1 MRALLARLRRER
13 SGNMLVELALVAPFI
28 VAVTLGLVDFG
39 RGTYASMSLR
49 SAARVGAEY
58 VSRTGDTTAV
68 TTVVASAAN
77 LKPEGLVVTPL
88 VFCECDNG
96 TAQACGTTC
105 PGGIGARR
113 FISITAAQPFSTLFP
128 YPLVSNP
135 MNLSGR
141 AILRVQ

>member
-1 MRALLARLRRER
+1 MRALLTRLRRER

-28 VAVTLGLVDFG
+28 VAITLGLVDFG

-58 VSRTGDTTAV
+58 VSRTGDAEGAV
-68 TTVVASAAN
+68 VVVASAAN

-88 VFCECDNG
+88 VFCECDG
-96 TAQACGTTC
+96 GSAQTCGTTC
-105 PGGIGARR
+105 PDGTGARR
-113 FISITAAQPFSTLFP
+113 FISITTTQPFSTLVP

-135 MNLSGR
+135 MTLSGR

>member
-1 MRALLARLRRER
+1 MLL
-13 SGNMLVELALVAPFI
+13 ELALVAPFI

-58 VSRTGDTTAV
+58 VSRTGDTAAV
-68 TTVVASAAN
+68 TTVVAGAAN
-77 LKPEGLVVTPL
+77 LSPGGLVVTPM
-88 VFCECDNG
+88 VFCECAAG
-96 TAQACGTTC
+96 SAQTCGTTC
-105 PGGIGARR
+105 PDGTGAKR
-113 FISITAAQPFSTLFP
+113 FISITAAQPFSTLVP

-141 AILRVQ
+141 AILRMQ

>member
-1 MRALLARLRRER
+1 MRALLARLRRDR
-13 SGNMLVELALVAPFI
+13 SGNMLVELAFVAPFL

-58 VSRTGDTTAV
+58 VSRTNDPDGAV
-68 TTVVASAAN
+68 AVVASAAN
-77 LKPEGLVVTPL
+77 IKPDGLVVTPV
-88 VFCECDNG
+88 VFCECSSG
-96 TAQACGTTC
+96 TAQTCGTAC
-105 PGGIGARR
+105 PDGTGARR
-113 FISITAAQPFSTLFP
+113 YIAITAAQPFSTLIP

-135 MNLSGR
+135 MTLSGR